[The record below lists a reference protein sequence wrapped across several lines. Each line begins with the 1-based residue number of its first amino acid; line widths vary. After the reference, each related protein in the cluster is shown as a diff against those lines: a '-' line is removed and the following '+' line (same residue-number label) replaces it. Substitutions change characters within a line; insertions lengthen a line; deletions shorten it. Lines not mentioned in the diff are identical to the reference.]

1 MQKLAQAM
9 LSKQT
14 SGLEESRIVHS
25 KAGEVK
31 ESGFSKLQQQQK
43 KKKKNLRARSSAL
56 GNHSFL
62 CSETLRVKLLKP
74 FCFHVTS
81 RDTGILGQEKLIGS
95 ASAGVYLYFVLDG
108 GNYCDL
114 FLKGNVGPL

>member
-43 KKKKNLRARSSAL
+43 KKEKK
-56 GNHSFL
+56 
-62 CSETLRVKLLKP
+62 SE
-74 FCFHVTS
+74 S
-81 RDTGILGQEKLIGS
+81 
-95 ASAGVYLYFVLDG
+95 
-108 GNYCDL
+108 
-114 FLKGNVGPL
+114 